1 MKILVI
7 DNYDS
12 FVFNLVHILYNLG
25 VDKVDV
31 IKNDKIDMDTVDS
44 YDKILLSPG
53 PGVPK
58 DAGLMPEI
66 ISRFAPSKSILGI
79 CLGHQAIAESFGGS
93 VINME
98 LPLHGVA
105 SPLII
110 TQPDYLFEDI
120 TTGGNVGHYHSWI
133 VDSKLSDSLE
143 ILATDEQGN
152 NMALRH
158 KEYDVRGLQFHP
170 ESVLTE
176 SGIQMIANWL
186 KGNESEITLTT
197 KTL

>member
-1 MKILVI
+1 MKILVV

-25 VDKVDV
+25 VEKVDV
-31 IKNDKIDMDTVDS
+31 LKNDKIDLEAVDS

-58 DAGLMPEI
+58 DAGLMPDI
-66 ISRFAPSKSILGI
+66 IARFGSSKSILGI

-93 VINME
+93 LINME

-105 SPLII
+105 SQLNII
-110 TQPDYLFEDI
+110 QPDYLFEGI
-120 TTGGNVGHYHSWI
+120 ASGINVGHYHSWI
-133 VDSKLSDSLE
+133 VGNKLPDSLE
-143 ILATDEQGN
+143 VLATDEQGN
-152 NMALRH
+152 IMALRH
-158 KEYDVRGLQFHP
+158 KEYDLRGLQFHP

-176 SGIQMIANWL
+176 SGIAIIANWL
-186 KGNESEITLTT
+186 KI
-197 KTL
+197 